1 MRKTRGVTKILDP
14 RKALMWKY
22 YIHPHSETFGNCMQ
36 SAIKAGYTKG
46 YAATINDELW
56 FLEKKRRLG
65 MYVKAEKV
73 LEQTLDDYQKDAKL
87 AQDTA
92 KFVAKTLGKEE
103 YSERTEVTG
112 ENGAPLAI
120 EISEVIAKKNKLN

>member
-1 MRKTRGVTKILDP
+1 
-14 RKALMWKY
+14 
-22 YIHPHSETFGNCMQ
+22 MQ